1 MVEKLEAL
9 ALMQSNMND
18 FCIIILSRSY
28 VLLEGR
34 HLDLSLESQ
43 NSEVGDTLKSIFLLL
58 DVNHLLD

>member
-9 ALMQSNMND
+9 TLMQSYMND
-18 FCIIILSRSY
+18 FGIIILSRSY
-28 VLLEGR
+28 ILLEGR

-43 NSEVGDTLKSIFLLL
+43 NSEVRDPLKSIFLLL